1 MTAACLLVR
10 REAFDEVGG
19 FDEQFPDD
27 YNDIDLCL
35 RLRTAGFSI
44 VYQPHVQA
52 THWEGRTRT
61 AKETAKD
68 AFVARWQH
76 AFPCDPFYHPHL
88 AVTDFRP
95 DGLGRLWRQRKTAAL
110 AELLACREPD
120 RRDRAPVPPRCGGR
134 AA

>member
-1 MTAACLLVR
+1 MLVR
-10 REAFDEVGG
+10 RDAFDAVGG

-35 RLRTAGFSI
+35 RLKAAGFSI

-61 AKETAKD
+61 ARETAREV
-68 AFVARWQH
+68 FVARWQH

-88 AVTDFRP
+88 ATVDFRP
-95 DGLGRLWRQRKTAAL
+95 DGLERFWLARKTLAL
-110 AELLACREPD
+110 GELLADRD
-120 RRDRAPVPPRCGGR
+120 RRRVRPPQAREDGR
-134 AA
+134 WIA